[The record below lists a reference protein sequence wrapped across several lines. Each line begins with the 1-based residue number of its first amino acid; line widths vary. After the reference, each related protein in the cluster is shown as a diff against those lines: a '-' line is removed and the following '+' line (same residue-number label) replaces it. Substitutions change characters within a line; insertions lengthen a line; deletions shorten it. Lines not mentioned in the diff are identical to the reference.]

1 MHTFKTA
8 LTQYWPT
15 VPALVLGLCFSKHID
30 ASAADRPQPQQSPW
44 FMRTGPL
51 WVAYQSSADINLMG
65 SQLSGASARA
75 RNNVTFM
82 FDLGYE
88 VTDNFS
94 VLMMGGIPPRTVVQG
109 AGSVEA
115 LGNFGAVRYGPL
127 FLTGIYYFPVWQGIR
142 PYLGAGMA
150 HAFIFKN
157 YDGAVSDLDVKGNSG
172 PVVQMGV
179 EYAWNQRWTL
189 FADYKHLWLELDAH
203 GELGPAPVKAKIT
216 LDPDLLSMGIKF
228 HF

>member
-1 MHTFKTA
+1 MHPFKNTVA
-8 LTQYWPT
+8 GYWRT
-15 VPALVLGLCFSKHID
+15 LAAIMLGICFSEPTD
-30 ASAADRPQPQQSPW
+30 AAAFDHQAPQQGPW
-44 FMRTGPL
+44 FVRTGPL

-65 SQLSGASARA
+65 QSLAGASARA

-82 FDLGYE
+82 IDLGYE
-88 VTDNFS
+88 VTDTFT
-94 VLMMGGIPPRTVVQG
+94 VLVMGGIPPRTVVQG
-109 AGSVEA
+109 AGSVEG

-127 FLTGIYYFPVWQGIR
+127 FLTGVYYLPAWQGVR
-142 PYLGAGMA
+142 PYIGAGLA

-157 YDGAVSDLDVKGNSG
+157 YDGAVSGLDVQGNTG

-179 EYAWNQRWTL
+179 EYPWNERWSV

-203 GELGPAPVKAKIT
+203 GTLGPAPVKAKIT
-216 LDPDLLSMGIKF
+216 LDPDLLSMGVKF